1 MLLTWSLKCVRD
13 SAACLASATC
23 VCTRV
28 RVCARA
34 CVCAFVCVFDT
45 VNLCYPSMFSFG
57 E

>member
-1 MLLTWSLKCVRD
+1 MLLTSSLKCVRD

-23 VCTRV
+23 VCARV
-28 RVCARA
+28 RVCVRA